1 MLEGIIR
8 DSIGKKA
15 AKVLRRDGYLIA
27 NIYGKGIENTNAAF
41 KKNEFIKAVKGK
53 EKLLLDIKVD
63 GKELSVAVV
72 EYQKDPITNDLL
84 HVDLK
89 VTVSGAVSKFMIPVK
104 IEGLA
109 KGIKDRGVLMLSK
122 KRLKVQCIPEDIPNS
137 FNLDVT
143 DLGVGDSILVRDM
156 SIPKNVRM
164 MEADRIAVV
173 GVIKAK

>member
-15 AKVLRRDGYLIA
+15 TKALRRDGYLIA
-27 NIYGKGIENTNAAF
+27 NIYGKGIENINAAF
-41 KKNEFIKAVKGK
+41 KKNEFIKAVRNK
-53 EKLLLDIKVD
+53 EKLLLDIKVND
-63 GKELSVAVV
+63 KELSVAVV

-89 VTVSGAVSKFMIPVK
+89 VAVNGVVSNFMISVK
-104 IEGLA
+104 TVGLA

-122 KRLKVQCIPEDIPNS
+122 KRLKVQCTPENIPNS
-137 FNLDVT
+137 FDLDVT
-143 DLGVGDSILVRDM
+143 NLGVGASILVRD
-156 SIPKNVRM
+156 IKVPENVRM

>member
-1 MLEGIIR
+1 MLEGIVR

-15 AKVLRRDGYLIA
+15 TKALRRDGYLIA
-27 NIYGKGIENTNAAF
+27 NIYGKGADNINAAF
-41 KKNEFIKAVKGK
+41 KKNEFVKAVKKK
-53 EKLLLDIKVD
+53 EKLLLDIGVD
-63 GKELSVAVV
+63 GKEFSVAIQ

-89 VTVSGAVSKFMIPVK
+89 IATNGKVSNFMIPVK
-104 IEGLA
+104 TVGLA

-122 KRLKVQCIPEDIPNS
+122 KRLRVQCAPENIPNN
-137 FNLDVT
+137 FTLDVS
-143 DLGVGDSILVRDM
+143 DLGVGGSILVRD
-156 SIPKNVRM
+156 IKVPENVRM

>member
-15 AKVLRRDGYLIA
+15 AKALRRDGYLIA
-27 NIYGKGIENTNAAF
+27 NIYGKGIENINAAF
-41 KKNEFIKAVKGK
+41 KKNEFIKAVRNK
-53 EKLLLDIKVD
+53 EKLLLDIKVGD
-63 GKELSVAVV
+63 KEFNVAVV

-89 VTVSGAVSKFMIPVK
+89 VALKGIVSKFMIPVK
-104 IEGLA
+104 TRGLA

-122 KRLKVQCIPEDIPNS
+122 KRLKVQCTPENIPNS
-137 FNLDVT
+137 FDLDVSG
-143 DLGVGDSILVRDM
+143 LGVSDSILVRDM
-156 SIPKNVRM
+156 DIPENVKM
-164 MEADRIAVV
+164 IEADRIAVV